1 MPIPPTSTS
10 KYGFWALNG
19 LLGLAFVAEFFVP
32 PSVALDGLLIVLAAG
47 ASVVGHD
54 RQLPLQNALSAAL
67 ICAAVGG
74 LAHGLSAQR
83 DLALPFGPV
92 LFNPAAGWKIL
103 NFVPWTIPLL
113 WIIAL
118 FNARGLARLILRPW
132 RKIKTYGFWLIGLTA
147 VLAMAFDLALE
158 PYAWHVKNFWLW
170 QPTKLPLTW
179 QGATLLNFLGWV
191 CVSLLILVFITPL
204 LIRKQPGQRST
215 PNLHP
220 LILWLGALGLFAA
233 GSAGAGLW
241 WPVGVDAALAAVT
254 GWLAI
259 RGAKW

>member
-103 NFVPWTIPLL
+103 NFVPMRILL
-113 WIIAL
+113 
-118 FNARGLARLILRPW
+118 
-132 RKIKTYGFWLIGLTA
+132 
-147 VLAMAFDLALE
+147 
-158 PYAWHVKNFWLW
+158 
-170 QPTKLPLTW
+170 
-179 QGATLLNFLGWV
+179 
-191 CVSLLILVFITPL
+191 LLICLSGTVFAQSSARFDITRGV
-204 LIRKQPGQRST
+204 I
-215 PNLHP
+215 
-220 LILWLGALGLFAA
+220 A
-233 GSAGAGLW
+233 GGG
-241 WPVGVDAALAAVT
+241 T
-254 GWLAI
+254 GI
-259 RGAKW
+259 D